1 MITSMM
7 SLIKEKKVFGFLIRT
22 ILLILLVLTTCTCS
36 GPRLMLGNQTLGNQ
50 TDYSLYSGKLAR
62 PILDPMGCATL
73 RTVDL
78 DFLSCHQLKLLI
90 LQQYPLIHGSVY
102 CPNLD
107 KMLRRCSLTRWYQSL
122 LIIRSSSNPYRTE
135 WTVQRPS
142 LPTGYRPRNLPGDD
156 SIPRIDPSK
165 KPLKVWTRPST
176 GRTRVITPTMGRNS
190 SSSSTMNR
198 GSGKGRTTSS
208 TTGGLRKPPLD

>member
-1 MITSMM
+1 MNN
-7 SLIKEKKVFGFLIRT
+7 LNAEKKAIGSIIKVW
-22 ILLILLVLTTCTCS
+22 LLTLLALTLCTCS
-36 GPRLMLGNQTLGNQ
+36 GPKLMLGSQTLGKQ
-50 TDYSLYSGKLAR
+50 TDYSSFSGKLAE

-122 LIIRSSSNPYRTE
+122 LITRSSLNQYRTE
-135 WTVQRPS
+135 WTVRRPS
-142 LPTGYRPRNLPGDD
+142 LPTGSRPRNLPGDD

-165 KPLKVWTRPST
+165 KPLRVWTRPSI
-176 GRTRVITPTMGRNS
+176 GRTRVIMPTMGKNLNS
-190 SSSSTMNR
+190 SSMMNR
-198 GSGKGRTTSS
+198 GNGKGRTTSS
-208 TTGGLRKPPLD
+208 TTGVLRKPPLD